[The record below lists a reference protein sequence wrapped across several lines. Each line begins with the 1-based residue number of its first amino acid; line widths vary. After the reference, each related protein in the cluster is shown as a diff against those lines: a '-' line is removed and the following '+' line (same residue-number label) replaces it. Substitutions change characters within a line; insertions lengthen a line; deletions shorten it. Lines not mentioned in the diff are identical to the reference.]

1 MPSFVRTLFVPVLLL
16 GWPLALWATPP
27 QIGSAL
33 PELNLQDQH
42 GRDWR
47 VTAHTRLLIVATGRA
62 ASNLVQE
69 VLTGQPGDVLAARQA
84 LYLADLSRMPGFI
97 TRTFALPALREQPF
111 AVGVVLQPQ
120 TLADWPR
127 ADEAV
132 TLISLQDGRVTA
144 IEQARDAATLRAAL
158 GLQPAEAAR

>member
-1 MPSFVRTLFVPVLLL
+1 M
-16 GWPLALWATPP
+16 
-27 QIGSAL
+27 
-33 PELNLQDQH
+33 
-42 GRDWR
+42 
-47 VTAHTRLLIVATGRA
+47 TAHTRLLIVATGRA

-120 TLADWPR
+120 TLAGWPR